1 MAFGKAKALVLGFDV
16 DSRRIEELRR
26 HFDRTLEI
34 TEQELRDVGIRVTAD
49 VADLRDVDFFI
60 VAVPTP
66 VDGTNRP
73 DMSIV
78 LSASRM
84 VGSALKKGDIV
95 VYESTVY
102 PGATEDDCVPVLEQ
116 VSGLKNGVDFHV
128 GYSPERINPGDPQ
141 RRFETIPKVVSGQD
155 AKTLDIVAD
164 VYGAVVT
171 AGVHRASSIKVAEA
185 AKVIENTQ
193 RDLNIALINELAM
206 IFNRLGIDTSDVL
219 EAAGTKWNFLK
230 FTPGLVG
237 GHCIGVDP
245 YYLTHR
251 AELAGYH
258 PQVILAGRRVNDH
271 MGAWIAQECI
281 KDVVSRGQGKTVVIL
296 GATFKENVPD
306 IRNSKVIDIVSELRA
321 FGAEV
326 QVADPLADA
335 AECRHEYGIE
345 LTALE
350 DLPAADAVIVAVS
363 HDEYKQGGWPLVTA
377 RLKSGSGLVMDVKA
391 ILDRSKVP
399 PNVRLWRM

>member
-1 MAFGKAKALVLGFDV
+1 MISGAALGRSISRPTPRSHAISDSRQIRRRVGVVGLGYVGLPVAMAFGKAKALVLGFDV

-128 GYSPERINPGDPQ
+128 GYSSERINPGDPQ
-141 RRFETIPKVVSGQD
+141 RRFETNPKVVAGQD

-219 EAAGTKWNFLK
+219 EA
-230 FTPGLVG
+230 
-237 GHCIGVDP
+237 
-245 YYLTHR
+245 
-251 AELAGYH
+251 
-258 PQVILAGRRVNDH
+258 
-271 MGAWIAQECI
+271 
-281 KDVVSRGQGKTVVIL
+281 
-296 GATFKENVPD
+296 
-306 IRNSKVIDIVSELRA
+306 
-321 FGAEV
+321 
-326 QVADPLADA
+326 
-335 AECRHEYGIE
+335 
-345 LTALE
+345 
-350 DLPAADAVIVAVS
+350 
-363 HDEYKQGGWPLVTA
+363 
-377 RLKSGSGLVMDVKA
+377 
-391 ILDRSKVP
+391 
-399 PNVRLWRM
+399 